1 MLPFT
6 HQQFNL
12 VFSLYN
18 ATIWPLQPIVH
29 VAGVAMLFLLL
40 RPSRRRDA
48 ASLLLLAAMWIWTG
62 LVYHVGFFSSI
73 NPVALAFG
81 GTFVIEGMLLGHAA
95 LQGRLRF
102 GTSSGLRR
110 AMGWS
115 LLIYSLLVYPLLGM
129 AMDAHYFELPAFGL
143 TPCPVT
149 MTTVGV
155 LLLASSPVPRR
166 LYIVPIAWAMLAGSA
181 AGLLRMPQDWALLL
195 TPAALA
201 LVAGQEHFMN
211 RRARDRHAI
220 VSPEVSLNA
229 LAPNKNS

>member
-6 HQQFNL
+6 HQQFSL

-18 ATIWPLQPIVH
+18 AAIWPLQPVVH

-40 RPSRRRDA
+40 RPSSRRDA
-48 ASLLLLAAMWIWTG
+48 TNVLLLAAMWIWTG
-62 LVYHVGFFSSI
+62 LVYQIGFFSAI

-81 GTFVIEGMLLGHAA
+81 AAFVIEGILLCQAA
-95 LQGRLRF
+95 LQGRLAF
-102 GTSSGLRR
+102 GASSGLRR
-110 AMGWS
+110 AMGWG

-129 AMDAHYFELPAFGL
+129 AMDEHYLDLPAFGL

-155 LLLASSPVPRR
+155 LLLASSPVPHR

-195 TPAALA
+195 MPVALA
-201 LVAGQEHFMN
+201 IVAGQEHFMN

-220 VSPEVSLNA
+220 VS
-229 LAPNKNS
+229 